1 MSTTALLI
9 VLFSCFLHAWWNFV
23 LKRSGASQTF
33 VGLSKCSE
41 AVIFLF
47 PFLYFFRLGG
57 MSAGRFL
64 FLITAGAIVTGAN
77 YVLLSQAYK
86 IGDLSFIYPLSRAG
100 ILLFL
105 PIIAIICRISGV
117 SALGVFAVV
126 LILLGMTLLVRSQRA
141 RTDRPK
147 HHSKLEVFLS
157 LAAAFT
163 AACSTLWDRY
173 SVRQIQPLLYFY
185 GYTSFIALGWLP
197 SLLRS
202 RDLVAAEWRSHKFQ
216 IVQVGVLNVITY
228 CLILFAIR
236 DSNPTYVVGL
246 RQLSVALGAMLGW
259 WLLKEPR
266 TLGSQLG
273 VAVLTFGCALTA
285 FA

>member
-1 MSTTALLI
+1 M
-9 VLFSCFLHAWWNFV
+9 

-41 AVIFLF
+41 AVLFLA
-47 PFLYFFRLGG
+47 PFLYMVRSIGI
-57 MSAGRFL
+57 SPGRFI

-105 PIIAIICRISGV
+105 PAIAFVLAISRV
-117 SALGVFAVV
+117 SPLGIFAVV
-126 LILLGMTLLVRSQRA
+126 LILIGMTLLVRAQRS
-141 RTDRPK
+141 RTDRPR

-173 SVRQIQPLLYFY
+173 SVRQVQPFLYFY

-202 RDLVAAEWRSHKFQ
+202 RELVASEWRAHKFQ
-216 IVQVGVLNVITY
+216 IVQVGVLNVTTY

-236 DSNPTYVVGL
+236 DSNPTYVVAL
-246 RQLSVALGAMLGW
+246 RQLSVALGAILGW

-266 TLGSQLG
+266 TIAAQAG
-273 VAVLTFGCALTA
+273 VGILTLGCALTA
-285 FA
+285 IA